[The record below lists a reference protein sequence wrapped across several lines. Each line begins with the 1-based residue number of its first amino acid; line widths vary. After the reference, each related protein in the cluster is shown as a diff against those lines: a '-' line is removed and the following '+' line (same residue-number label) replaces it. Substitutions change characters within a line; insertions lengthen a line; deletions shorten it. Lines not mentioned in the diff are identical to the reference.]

1 LAEKALGLKGSVGDT
16 ESARL
21 LDEEAVAAAASLHTR
36 QVMTRVASVRSDFTA
51 LTLVAD
57 VLNSGAHPYLYINR
71 SEYYFDDMQ
80 DE

>member
-16 ESARL
+16 ESAR